1 MVAAA
6 VLVALLVG
14 AGVYVGQTRLFP
26 PMTVT
31 AVFSS
36 AHGIYPGD
44 DVRIAG
50 VKAGTVTDISPSG
63 TKVMLTLRVDHGVRV
78 PAQAK
83 AVIVAQNLVAARFV
97 QLAPGYTGGPLM
109 TDGAVIPDDR
119 TAVPVEWDEV
129 KEQLNRLATDLG
141 PGVDDGTSSLGR
153 FIDSAA
159 GAMAGN
165 GDKLRNTL
173 AQLSKVGRVLAE
185 GSGDISEIIRNL
197 QTFVAVLR
205 ESNQQIVQFQDRLAA
220 LSSVLDGGRS
230 DLDAALTNL
239 NDAVVEVQ
247 RFVANT
253 RNRAS
258 EQVTRLGNVTQNLVD
273 HRDDLEQVLH
283 VAPTAIANAYNM
295 FDPRSGGAS
304 GVFILNNMSN
314 PSMWICGM
322 IGVLENVTATETSK
336 LCDQTLGPGLNA
348 MNFNYLPFPFN
359 PLMTSQPSPGKLVY
373 TEPKLRPGGQ
383 GSVSGFMPIAPQDSA
398 YPPPPGPAP
407 GPAPDVDTMLLPAE
421 GGPP

>member
-1 MVAAA
+1 MTRRRIRILTAAA
-6 VLVALLVG
+6 LVALVVG
-14 AGVYVGQTRLFP
+14 AGVFVAQLRLLA

-31 AVFSS
+31 AIFPS

-44 DVRIAG
+44 DVRVAG
-50 VKAGTVTDISPSG
+50 VKVGTVTDISPAG
-63 TKVMLTLRVDHGVRV
+63 TTVTVTLKVDHGVRV
-78 PAQAK
+78 PADAR
-83 AVIVAQNLVAARFV
+83 AVIVAQNLVSSRFV

-109 TDGAVIPDDR
+109 ADGTVIPDDR

-141 PGVDDGTSSLGR
+141 PTLTDGSSSIGR

-159 GAMAGN
+159 NAMSGN

-185 GSGDISEIIRNL
+185 GSGDITEIIRNL
-197 QTFVAVLR
+197 NTFVAVLR
-205 ESNQQIVQFQDRLAA
+205 DSNQQIVQFQDRLAS

-239 NDAVVEVQ
+239 NEAVVEVQ

-253 RNRAS
+253 RDKAA

-283 VAPTAIANAYNM
+283 VSPTAIANAYNM
-295 FDPRSGGAS
+295 FDPRTGGAS

-314 PSMWICGM
+314 PSMFFCGM
-322 IGVLENVTATETSK
+322 IGALENVTSVETGK
-336 LCDQTLGPGLNA
+336 LCEQTLGPGLNA

-359 PLMTSQPSPGKLVY
+359 PLMTSAPSPGKLIY
-373 TEPKLRPGGQ
+373 SEPSLQPGGP
-383 GSVSGFMPIAPQDSA
+383 GTVSDFMPIAPQDSA
-398 YPPPPGPAP
+398 YPSPPN
-407 GPAPDVDTMLLPAE
+407 
-421 GGPP
+421 